1 MFHLRDALSSSE
13 FGGRVDD
20 VFAALG
26 TGSVKQ
32 PDNKTQKISRLPTKF
47 EDQQLARLKSLKPTK
62 NDGEQKDKWE
72 GESNTWVKGTAT
84 TNTGNNQGGSGQEDL
99 RNKIN
104 KTKKDNGGEFKHP
117 AEFLRPERRDNRFQP
132 SRGGGRGRGRAVP
145 DHMKNPDKWT
155 KYSLADVD
163 LVTDRGNTAA
173 ALDFLKD
180 LRSKKE
186 GDEPMDEGTA
196 DPNNKVVFKKPSRKP
211 ASAPST
217 AATTNDEQESSTE
230 AITEKPTF
238 VGSKQVMPEYVVGAT
253 RKAKKTVGKPPTAKS
268 GKELKLSHLAHD
280 EEEEDEQ

>member
-72 GESNTWVKGTAT
+72 GKSNTWVSANT
-84 TNTGNNQGGSGQEDL
+84 TTSTGNNQGGGGQEDL
-99 RNKIN
+99 RNKIS
-104 KTKKDNGGEFKHP
+104 KTKKNGEGEFKHP

-132 SRGGGRGRGRAVP
+132 SRGGRGRGRFVP
-145 DHMKNPDKWT
+145 DHKKNPDKWT

-180 LRSKKE
+180 LRAKKE

-196 DPNNKVVFKKPSRKP
+196 DPNSKVVFKKPSRKP

-217 AATTNDEQESSTE
+217 AATTNDEQESTTE
-230 AITEKPTF
+230 ATEKPTF
-238 VGSKQVMPEYVVGAT
+238 VGSKQVMPEYMVGAAT
-253 RKAKKTVGKPPTAKS
+253 ARKPKKTGGKPPTAKP
-268 GKELKLSHLAHD
+268 GKELKLSHLADD
-280 EEEEDEQ
+280 EEEEDE